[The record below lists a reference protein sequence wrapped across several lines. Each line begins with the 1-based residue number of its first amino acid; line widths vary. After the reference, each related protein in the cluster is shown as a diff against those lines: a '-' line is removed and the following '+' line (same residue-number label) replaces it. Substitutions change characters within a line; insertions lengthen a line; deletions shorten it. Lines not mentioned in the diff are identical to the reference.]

1 MRLGFVIF
9 DGMTALDFIGV
20 YDPLTRLRSMGFM
33 PEMGWDICAYA
44 APVADDRGLGFYPT
58 KIAKSLA
65 DYDVLIVPGGLATR
79 QLVADRCFL
88 PVKSFGVC
96 TGSLLLGAAGFLKGK
111 QATTHP
117 SAFAALALYCAKVV
131 AERVVDAGDIIP
143 KALIFDSSQIKASAA

>member
-79 QLVADRCFL
+79 QLVADQGFIAWL
-88 PVKSFGVC
+88 Q
-96 TGSLLLGAAGFLKGK
+96 TAASCPL
-111 QATTHP
+111 
-117 SAFAALALYCAKVV
+117 
-131 AERVVDAGDIIP
+131 
-143 KALIFDSSQIKASAA
+143 KASGCVRVRYCSVRQAF